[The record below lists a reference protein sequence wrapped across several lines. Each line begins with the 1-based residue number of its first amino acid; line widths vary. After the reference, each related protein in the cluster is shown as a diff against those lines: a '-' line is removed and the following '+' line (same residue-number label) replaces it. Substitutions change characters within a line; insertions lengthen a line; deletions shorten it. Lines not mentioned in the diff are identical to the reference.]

1 MAARTVMIQGTGSH
15 VGKSVMTA
23 ALCRLFA
30 RQGVR
35 VAPFKAQNMSNNSFV
50 TPDGKEIGRAQAV
63 QAAAAR
69 QLPRS
74 EFNPVLIKPSGEH
87 EAQLVVNGQVA
98 GKLLASEFG
107 RLRRDC
113 AQTVCRAFD
122 RLASEYDVVVLEGAG
137 SPAEINLREMDIVNM
152 FMAAYAK
159 APVLLVGD
167 IDRGGVF
174 AALVG
179 TMALLTKDEQ
189 AHVKGFVIN
198 KFRGDRGVLDPGIR
212 ETERRLGIP
221 CLGVIPFARDLRL
234 PEEDA
239 VEWSAFSRQAA
250 VREDRLRIGV
260 AGVPCISNFTD
271 FDPLASEP
279 DVELIRVNGSETDRL
294 DALIFPGTKHT
305 AQALQFV
312 KDRRIDQVA
321 RQVLGNGGTVLGI
334 CGGYQ
339 MLGRRILDPDRVE
352 SSLPSLDGLDLLD
365 VVTSFSPAKMTVQV
379 SGIHRA
385 SGHPIE
391 GYEIHMGQTAGGR
404 QVESM
409 FEIRECSNEKKLRQE
424 GAVSVDG
431 RVFGTYIHGLF
442 DAPLFRRWF
451 LNTLRGAR
459 GWSSLDSNQEVS
471 LDQRLDRLA
480 DFVAAHL
487 DMNRL
492 EAIMDRSSAR

>member
-1 MAARTVMIQGTGSH
+1 MIQGTGSH
-15 VGKSVMTA
+15 VGKSVLVA
-23 ALCRLFA
+23 ACCRLLL
-30 RQGVR
+30 RRGLR

-63 QAAAAR
+63 QAAACR
-69 QLPRS
+69 LPPCAD
-74 EFNPVLIKPSGEH
+74 FNPVLIKPSGER
-87 EAQLVVNGQVA
+87 EAQLVVNGLVA
-98 GKLLASEFG
+98 GTLQAAEFG

-113 AQTVCRAFD
+113 AQTVRHAFD
-122 RLASEYDVVVLEGAG
+122 RLASSYDVVVLEGAG

-152 FMAAYAK
+152 FMAAHAK

-179 TMALLTKDEQ
+179 TMELLTQDERTR
-189 AHVKGFVIN
+189 VKGFVIN

-212 ETERRLGIP
+212 EIERKLGIP
-221 CLGVIPFARDLRL
+221 CLGVIPFTRDLQL

-239 VEWSAFSRQAA
+239 VEWPVFSRQAE

-260 AGVPCISNFTD
+260 AEVPCISNFTD

-279 DVELIRVNGSETDRL
+279 DIELIRVTGPSPDRL

-312 KDRRIDQVA
+312 KDHRIDQTA
-321 RQVLGNGGTVLGI
+321 RRVLDDRGTVLGI

-339 MLGRRILDPDRVE
+339 ILGRQILDPDCVE
-352 SSLPSLDGLDLLD
+352 SPLASLEGLNLLD

-385 SGHPIE
+385 SGHPID
-391 GYEIHMGQTAGGR
+391 GYEIHMGQTVRGEQIGP
-404 QVESM
+404 M
-409 FEIRECSNEKKLRQE
+409 FEIRERTNEKNPRQE

-442 DAPLFRRWF
+442 EAPLFRRWF
-451 LNTLRGAR
+451 LNRLRDVR
-459 GWSSLDSNQEVS
+459 GWSALDSKREAS
-471 LDQRLDRLA
+471 LDQRLDQFA
-480 DFVAAHL
+480 DVVSAHL
-487 DMNRL
+487 DTNRL
-492 EAIMDRSSAR
+492 MAIIDQSSVR

>member
-1 MAARTVMIQGTGSH
+1 MPVRTLMVQGTASH
-15 VGKSVMTA
+15 VGKSVLVA
-23 ALCRLFA
+23 GLCRLFA
-30 RQGVR
+30 RRGLR
-35 VAPFKAQNMSNNSFV
+35 VAPFKAQNMSNNSAV
-50 TPDGKEIGRAQAV
+50 TADGLEIGRAQAV
-63 QAAAAR
+63 QAAACR
-69 QLPRS
+69 LPPRAD
-74 EFNPVLIKPSGEH
+74 FNPVLIKPSGEH
-87 EAQLVVNGQVA
+87 EAQLVVNGRVA
-98 GKLLASEFG
+98 GKLLAAEFG

-113 AQTVCRAFD
+113 AQTVRRAFD

-137 SPAEINLREMDIVNM
+137 SPAEINLRETDIVNM
-152 FMAAYAK
+152 FMASYAK

-198 KFRGDRGVLDPGIR
+198 KFRGDRGLLDPGIR
-212 ETERRLGIP
+212 EAERRLGIP
-221 CLGVIPFARDLRL
+221 CLGVIPFARDLQL

-239 VEWSAFSRQAA
+239 VEWSVCLRQAA

-260 AGVPCISNFTD
+260 AEVPCISNFTD
-271 FDPLASEP
+271 FDPLTSEP
-279 DVELIRVNGSETDRL
+279 DVDLVRVNGPATGRL

-312 KDRRIDQVA
+312 KDHRIDQVA

-339 MLGRRILDPDRVE
+339 ILGQRILDADGVE
-352 SSLPSLDGLDLLD
+352 SSLASLDGLGLLD
-365 VVTSFSPAKMTVQV
+365 VVTRFAREKTTVPV

-385 SGHPIE
+385 SGHPVE
-391 GYEIHMGQTAGGR
+391 GYEIHMGQTIGEGR
-404 QVESM
+404 SESV
-409 FEIRECSNEKKLRQE
+409 FEIRDRNGREPRLE
-424 GAVSVDG
+424 GAMSLDG
-431 RVFGTYIHGLF
+431 RIFGTYIHGVF
-442 DAPLFRRWF
+442 DAPQFRRWF
-451 LNTLRGAR
+451 LNTLRGVR
-459 GWSSLDSNQEVS
+459 GWRSLDSNPEAS

-487 DMNRL
+487 DMNHIQ
-492 EAIMDRSSAR
+492 AIMDRSSAR